1 MVRSGRASETF
12 NEEETGLKFQRSL
25 GKMLMVTHR
34 ETCVTRK
41 ISSGPKLPDAWEL
54 SIDSQRS
61 WKTCEGP
68 PLTPIFPVDRSNTR
82 SLTQYI
88 YPLKTFV
95 KGISSSMWGRKRT
108 LKVSPL
114 FIHCEWI
121 KSSSKQSNLSYKY
134 RYNIQVILWVF
145 PLLAF

>member
-1 MVRSGRASETF
+1 MGGWVKPLRGRNWAKVSEIFGEDVNGHPPWDLRHSQNFVWPEITRCPRALYRF
-12 NEEETGLKFQRSL
+12 SALLKNLWRA
-25 GKMLMVTHR
+25 T
-34 ETCVTRK
+34 
-41 ISSGPKLPDAWEL
+41 
-54 SIDSQRS
+54 
-61 WKTCEGP
+61 
-68 PLTPIFPVDRSNTR
+68 LTPIFPVDRSNTR

-95 KGISSSMWGRKRT
+95 KGISSSMWGRKRS

-145 PLLAF
+145 PLLAL